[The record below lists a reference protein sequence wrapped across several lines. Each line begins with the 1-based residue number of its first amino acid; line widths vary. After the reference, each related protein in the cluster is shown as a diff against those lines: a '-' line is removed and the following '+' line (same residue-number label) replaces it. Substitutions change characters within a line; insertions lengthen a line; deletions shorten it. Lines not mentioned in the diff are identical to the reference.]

1 MIILLIVGL
10 IRKTMYKISQY
21 FPKPYSCFEGNPK
34 VELDLSSYETT
45 AKLKNATGADT
56 FKLGAKSDLA
66 SLKPEVDKI
75 DVDKLKTVPDDLSK
89 LSYLVKN

>member
-1 MIILLIVGL
+1 MH
-10 IRKTMYKISQY
+10 KISQY

-34 VELDLSSYETT
+34 VELDLFSYETI
-45 AKLKNATGADT
+45 KNATGADT
-56 FKLGAKSDLA
+56 FKLGAKSDLP